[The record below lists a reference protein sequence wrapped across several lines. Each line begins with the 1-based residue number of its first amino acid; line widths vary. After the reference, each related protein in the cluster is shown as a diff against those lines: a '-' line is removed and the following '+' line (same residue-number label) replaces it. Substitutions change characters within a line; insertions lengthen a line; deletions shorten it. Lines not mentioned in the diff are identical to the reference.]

1 MKKIIAVNAGSS
13 SLKFKLYDMP
23 EEKVIAAGIYE
34 RIGLDEGI
42 FKIEY
47 KNGKQ
52 VRDILTIKDH
62 SFAVGHLIDKLIS
75 LGIISSLDEIAGVG
89 HRVVQGGKYFSKSVE
104 FNSESEKVIESLIPL
119 APIHNGANLIGYRA
133 FKTILPNVFQA
144 ATFDTAFHQ
153 TMEEQDYVFP
163 IPYYL
168 TTTYDIRRYGFHG
181 TSHRYVSEVAIEK
194 YFKDQPNNNII
205 VCHLGSGASITA
217 IKNGKSVATTMGLTP
232 LGGIMMGTRTGDMD
246 PSVMSYICKQ
256 THTDVEKVNDMLNK
270 QSGFLGVSGVSSDTR
285 DVEEA
290 YYKGNSRAKLAIDLF
305 VRRVLDYI
313 GQYYVRLGGVD
324 MICFTAGMGENA
336 TLFRELICEGL
347 KEPLGVDYDKIL
359 NNETKGGKHALIS
372 TNSSKV
378 KIAVIPTDEEVVIA
392 RDCFALL
399 NSTNE

>member
-13 SLKFKLYDMP
+13 SLKFKLYEMP

-47 KNGKQ
+47 KNERKQ
-52 VRDILTIKDH
+52 RDTLPIKDH
-62 SFAVGHLIDKLIS
+62 SFAVGHLINKLIS
-75 LGIISSLDEIAGVG
+75 LGIIGSLNEIAGIG

-104 FNSESEKVIESLIPL
+104 FNSESEKIIESLISL
-119 APIHNGANLIGYRA
+119 APIHNGANLVGYRA
-133 FKTILPNVFQA
+133 FKEILPNAYQS

-168 TTTYDIRRYGFHG
+168 TTTYDIRRYGAHG
-181 TSHRYVSEVAIEK
+181 TSHRYVSEVAIQK
-194 YFKDQPNNNII
+194 FFKDKPENKII
-205 VCHLGSGASITA
+205 VCHLGSGSSITA
-217 IKNGKSVATTMGLTP
+217 IKNGKAVATSMGLTP

-246 PSVMSYICKQ
+246 PSVMNYICKQ

-270 QSGFLGVSGVSSDTR
+270 QSGFLGVSGISSDTR

-290 YYKGNSRAKLAIDLF
+290 YLKGNSRAKLAIELF
-305 VRRVLDYI
+305 TRRVLDYI

-324 MICFTAGMGENA
+324 LIAFTAGIGENA
-336 TLFRELICEGL
+336 TMFRELILEGL
-347 KEPLGVDYDKIL
+347 KEPLGVEYDKIL
-359 NNETKGGKHALIS
+359 NNEAKGGKFAQIS
-372 TNSSKV
+372 TGASKV
-378 KIAVIPTDEEVVIA
+378 ICAVIPTDEEVIIA
-392 RDCFALL
+392 RDCYELL
-399 NSTNE
+399 NK